1 MLVKSAKGSYKKYE
15 CRGEKD
21 KTLSEKGYLF
31 KIRPYLSNMINDHK
45 ATINGQLNVM
55 ENRGNRKFNYVC
67 MQILFLLKIQEKPV
81 LFMYG
86 VIT

>member
-1 MLVKSAKGSYKKYE
+1 
-15 CRGEKD
+15 
-21 KTLSEKGYLF
+21 
-31 KIRPYLSNMINDHK
+31 MINDHK

-55 ENRGNRKFNYVC
+55 ESQGNRKFNYVC